1 MMQMYLVTYDIRHAK
16 RLRKVHKTMKG
27 FGDPLQYSVFRCE
40 FSEANKVR
48 MVSALSDIINHDV
61 DQVLIFNLGP
71 VDGIREGL
79 VESLGQK
86 YSPADHDAMIV

>member
-1 MMQMYLVTYDIRHAK
+1 MQMYLVTYDIRHAK

-40 FSEANKVR
+40 FSEANRVR
-48 MVSALSDIINHDV
+48 MVSALSEVINHDE

-71 VDGIREGL
+71 VDGIRADM